1 VANIKRTKFYTENEN
16 IVQHEPRLN
25 FMSYGKVRSCCSI
38 SDIRRIPLVKR
49 GSLCIYLSPER
60 YNEQTGKTPSMG
72 RFLEIVKLDEG
83 NGARI
88 YVNGS
93 VRLVIIS

>member
-1 VANIKRTKFYTENEN
+1 
-16 IVQHEPRLN
+16 
-25 FMSYGKVRSCCSI
+25 
-38 SDIRRIPLVKR
+38 
-49 GSLCIYLSPER
+49 
-60 YNEQTGKTPSMG
+60 MG

-83 NGARI
+83 NGAQI